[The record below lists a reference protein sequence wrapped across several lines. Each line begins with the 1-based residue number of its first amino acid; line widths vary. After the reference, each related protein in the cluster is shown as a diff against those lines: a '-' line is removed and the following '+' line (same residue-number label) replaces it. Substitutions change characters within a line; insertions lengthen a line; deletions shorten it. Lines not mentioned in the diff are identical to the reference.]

1 MPGHFR
7 YTAIGTTLSVEKGTE
22 NVPDDGR
29 YYLLD
34 NGRVLETFS
43 SRKKAVARFRELL
56 RERRYRPPEWKRDEI
71 NPFDET
77 LRNLSIAK
85 EIYWYYA
92 SSYRKGGKGR

>member
-1 MPGHFR
+1 MPSRFR
-7 YTAIGTTLSVEKGTE
+7 YTAMGTTLTVEKCTE

-34 NGRVLETFS
+34 DGQALETFS

-56 RERRYRPPEWKRDEI
+56 KERGYQPPEWEPNEV

-77 LRNLSIAK
+77 LRGLDVAK
-85 EIYWYYA
+85 EVYWHYA
-92 SSYRKGGKGR
+92 SRYRTGGKGR